1 MMQFEKNQVYDFT
14 VKRVEF
20 FGGEPY
26 FVLSYEDRETM
37 PGYEEYSWKFRTRVL
52 GYQQEDADQYVGRK
66 IQCKVQGFVKD
77 YRNGGY
83 ESTFPNLMQDMNYLL
98 RQEYIE
104 GEDYDFEIVK
114 IPGDLDENGKKLEGY
129 KIQDKLENTH
139 YLGTCG
145 LSYSRNQVVR
155 LRVSEIIGKNLKFE
169 SPHILEFKRYYKVGK
184 QYTFVII
191 TKNKKKGSRDEYYY
205 AVREKAGKPGTHHF
219 YFMDR
224 NEEADDEIVL
234 RLKSFSEKG
243 WLVLED
249 PNESLSAAEMARV
262 TLLEDEDIPRDEGMT
277 LEYKKSFVYTPDTSR
292 LDIDQQLGYN
302 LMRVVAAFMNSKG
315 GELCIGYND
324 AGQICGINDDIQFIN
339 TSKIV
344 RNDYKKT
351 LDHIRLLIGDFIK
364 AKLGVLNMQY
374 AETKFYKDS
383 DNKLVCIIQVSRAN
397 DPVWYEEE
405 RFFIRT
411 QNSIQQIK
419 GDKVTTHIRNWYK
432 ADQSRVSDA
441 ENGNASDV
449 EEMSKPAGR
458 HTSEEMQPLD
468 DNFDLSSLPP
478 ARTSQ
483 PSITQ
488 SQKPWQYI
496 TLYADG
502 SASKHYKKSDA
513 ADVFMSIPV
522 GAEYKGASARLLL
535 CYDNG
540 HVNSVVPKTIID
552 NKLKDRGKRYM
563 NGFNTSEGVKLLR
576 ALVCDKE
583 DYLVIFSR
591 RANGMEMLKAVKVD
605 KYCCSSIRKRVSM
618 KSKGILVVRPELAE
632 TYDMMIVPEADKA
645 YISEIITN
653 ASDKY
658 GSGHAANSELCRE
671 AMRYLN
677 QRRSLEASLAR
688 LNKGQDAEAEVDK
701 SA

>member
-1 MMQFEKNQVYDFT
+1 MEFKVGEIYDFT

-26 FVLSYEDRETM
+26 FVLAYEGQETM
-37 PGYEEYSWKFRTRVL
+37 PGYEEYDWKFRAKVL
-52 GYQQEDADQYVGRK
+52 GYQQEEADRYEGRK

-83 ESTFPNLMQDMNYLL
+83 ESTFPNLVQDMNYLL

-104 GEDYDFEIVK
+104 AEDYDFEIVK

-129 KIQDKLENTH
+129 KIQDKFENTH
-139 YLGTCG
+139 YLGACG

-169 SPHILEFKRYYKVGK
+169 SPHILEFKRHYKVGK

-205 AVREKAGKPGTHHF
+205 AVREKTGKPGTHHF
-219 YFMDR
+219 YFKDR

-234 RLKSFSEKG
+234 RLKSFSDKG

-249 PNESLSAAEMARV
+249 PNESLSAAELARV
-262 TLLEDEDIPRDEGMT
+262 SLLEDDDIPREEGQT
-277 LEYKKSFVYTPDTSR
+277 LEYKKSFVYTPNNSMP
-292 LDIDQQLGYN
+292 DIDTQLGYN
-302 LMRVVAAFMNSKG
+302 LMRVIAAFMNSDG

-324 AGQICGINDDIQFIN
+324 SGQVCGINDDIQFIN
-339 TSKIV
+339 TSQIV

-364 AKLGVLNMQY
+364 EKLGVLHMQH
-374 AETKFYKDS
+374 AETRFFKNA
-383 DNKLVCIIQVSRAN
+383 DNKLVCIIKVSRAD

-411 QNSIQQIK
+411 QNSIQRIK
-419 GDKVTTHIRNWYK
+419 GDRVTTHIRNWYTN
-432 ADQSRVSDA
+432 AQSRVP
-441 ENGNASDV
+441 ETGKGNAAGVDG
-449 EEMSKPAGR
+449 MSKLAVKR
-458 HTSEEMQPLD
+458 SSEDMLPLD

-478 ARTSQ
+478 AHISQ
-483 PSITQ
+483 PTMRQ
-488 SQKPWQYI
+488 SQKTWQYI
-496 TLYADG
+496 TLYEDG
-502 SASKHYKKSDA
+502 SASRHYKKSDA
-513 ADVFMSIPV
+513 VDVFKSIPV

-540 HVNSVVPKTIID
+540 HVNSVVPKKIID
-552 NKLKDRGKRYM
+552 NKLKERGKRYKY
-563 NGFNTSEGVKLLR
+563 GFNSKDGVNLLR
-576 ALVCDKE
+576 ALVCDKD

-605 KYCCSSIRKRVSM
+605 KYCCSSIKKRVSM
-618 KSKGILVVRPELAE
+618 DSKGILVVRPELAI

-658 GSGHAANSELCRE
+658 GPGHAANSELCRE
-671 AMRYLN
+671 AMMYLN
-677 QRRSLEASLAR
+677 QRRSLESSLAR
-688 LNKGQDAEAEVDK
+688 WDSGQDAEAEEDK
-701 SA
+701 SE